1 MHNWHPLAVLGA
13 VIFITLVIS
22 EIVDRAMTRRKLDA
36 AVITRYRVLRR
47 SIRAG
52 IIFVGLLSALLAIPQ
67 VRAVAGAILASS
79 AIVGIVVGFAARTTF
94 ANVIAGLMIAVT
106 QPLRLG
112 DTVETGGERGVV
124 EEIDLIYTF
133 IRLEDGSRLVI
144 PNEKLASDTIKNSS
158 IRRRETVA
166 EVTVQVPLGIDLQR
180 VVDGLEKSLAEE
192 SELEVYVSEL
202 TDKTTLIVR
211 AIAPDARSAQLLER
225 TLRLGV
231 HERLRAQGV
240 FQ

>member
-1 MHNWHPLAVLGA
+1 MRDWHPLAVLGA
-13 VIFITLVIS
+13 VILITLFIS
-22 EIVDRAMTRRKLDA
+22 EIADRAMTRRKLDA

-79 AIVGIVVGFAARTTF
+79 AIVGIVVGFAARSTF

-112 DTVETGGERGVV
+112 DMVETSGQRGVV

-133 IRLEDGSRLVI
+133 IRLDDGSRLVI

-158 IRRRETVA
+158 IRKREVVA
-166 EVTVQVPLGIDLQR
+166 EVSVQVPLGIDLER
-180 VVDGLEKSLAEE
+180 VVSDLEESLTDE
-192 SELEVYVSEL
+192 SELEVYVGDL
-202 TDKTTLIVR
+202 TDKATLVVR
-211 AIAPDARSAQLLER
+211 ATAPDALSAAMLER
-225 TLRLGV
+225 RLRFGV
-231 HERLRAQGV
+231 HEQLRAQGV